1 MYRDVRARAVLGL
14 QLLDPIGVRR
24 RLDLGVIRPAPERID
39 RRLGHNLARRD
50 HLLDPSLNVRLGR
63 GQRVQRGGVEIGN
76 DCRFASVALCHSHE
90 VARRALAHA
99 ELCLDPRQEGAVRQR
114 GFDCEEIAADLDDV
128 LPQGCS
134 NTPDDHQYPP
144 KEGEV
149 GEKDHDLGRER
160 QPL

>member
-1 MYRDVRARAVLGL
+1 MRARAVLGL

-24 RLDLGVIRPAPERID
+24 RVGLGVIRPAPERID
-39 RRLGHNLARRD
+39 RRLGHNLARREEPID
-50 HLLDPSLNVRLGR
+50 LLTDLDRRLRRRKLIEGR
-63 GQRVQRGGVEIGN
+63 ERQIGN
-76 DCRFASVALCHSHE
+76 TSPFAVDLCDPHE
-90 VARRALAHA
+90 VASTILAHP

-114 GFDCEEIAADLDDV
+114 GFDCEEVAANLDDV

-134 NTPDDHQYPP
+134 NTPDHHQYPP